1 MIGSL
6 NTIYLMII
14 LLFKRSMTMKQEFP
28 NLNTKEPDGLRPN
41 GSSYKIMVVDSKDFH
56 RKQIVQILESEK
68 YQVVETAANGKEAL
82 DKIEKLKGRIDLITT
97 ELDMPVI
104 DGYAMIYELKQKG
117 NMPLVVFISE
127 DTTKGVMKDLISMGA
142 RDFILKPI
150 NRRVILE
157 RIKNIIKKYTV

>member
-1 MIGSL
+1 
-6 NTIYLMII
+6 
-14 LLFKRSMTMKQEFP
+14 MKQEFP